1 MCALAQSS
9 GRPCAM
15 QLEDLA
21 DRLHLGRVRLLR
33 QCGVK
38 RNQRGDNGGEKQATH
53 DAIILR

>member
-1 MCALAQSS
+1 
-9 GRPCAM
+9 M
-15 QLEDLA
+15 QLKISA

-38 RNQRGDNGGEKQATH
+38 RNQCGNDGGEKQATH